1 MGTLPG
7 GEAAG
12 AAQFLSSRTEKSGLR
27 PVCSEE
33 PGMGLGQGSVGG
45 NKHVRWV
52 VDRVGRVGQEGEGSS
67 LGRSAH
73 STWALGAEAVMWEE
87 GGFRSHEG
95 GALRGSKAKV
105 LIEEEEE
112 GVSEKHR
119 GLAGHREGSALT
131 ECLWE
136 LYGLNQGKHTP

>member
-1 MGTLPG
+1 MDTLPG

-27 PVCSEE
+27 PVCSEK
-33 PGMGLGQGSVGG
+33 PGTGLGQGSVGG
-45 NKHVRWV
+45 NKQVQWV
-52 VDRVGRVGQEGEGSS
+52 VDGVVRVGQEGEGSS

-73 STWALGAEAVMWEE
+73 STWALGAEAVMWEV

-95 GALRGSKAKV
+95 GTLGGSKAKV
-105 LIEEEEE
+105 LVEEAEE
-112 GVSEKHR
+112 GVSGRR

-136 LYGLNQGKHTP
+136 L

>member
-1 MGTLPG
+1 MDTLPG

-27 PVCSEE
+27 PVCSEK

-45 NKHVRWV
+45 NKQVQWV
-52 VDRVGRVGQEGEGSS
+52 VDGVVRVGQEGEGSS

-73 STWALGAEAVMWEE
+73 STWALGAEAVMWEV

-95 GALRGSKAKV
+95 GALGGSKAKV
-105 LIEEEEE
+105 LVEEAEE
-112 GVSEKHR
+112 GVSGRR

-136 LYGLNQGKHTP
+136 L